1 MIQRERAISGAQFV
15 QTLVFGRLAE
25 PTAILE
31 ELDTMAAA
39 LGVTITP
46 QGLSARFTPAAVACL
61 RQVVEAVIGQGIAA
75 NPLTIPI

>member
-15 QTLVFGRLAE
+15 QTLLSGWPAE

-31 ELDTMAAA
+31 ELVTMAAA

-46 QGLSARFTPAAVACL
+46 QGLSARFTPA
-61 RQVVEAVIGQGIAA
+61 QGNCI
-75 NPLTIPI
+75 